1 MEPAELSVLVVL
13 VASQGAATW
22 LPEVLAAIAA
32 QPHRPLD
39 LIALDNATSDGS
51 ADLLLHEL
59 GERRVVRVEHPLTYA
74 RAVAKLRAAADE
86 RGFRAD
92 AILVLHD
99 DCVLDPG
106 ALDIMVDALR
116 IEGVGIV
123 GPRLVDH
130 DDPLVLQDSGQTTD
144 RFGRA
149 VPRVERGE
157 LDQGQIEG
165 HRAVLFIQSA
175 AMLIDNALLERIG
188 GFDERFAALREDLD
202 LCWRARL
209 AGSLTI
215 VAGDAR
221 ARHVQAT
228 IRGQR
233 PSAARGRF
241 REYADR
247 NLIVTLLKNYG
258 GPRALV
264 FVPATI
270 AISFANAL
278 LFLIGGRRRAAI
290 QVLRALAW
298 NVRHLGETLASR
310 RSVQQ
315 LRTTND
321 REISKLQHHGSRRV
335 RAQIERIAER
345 LFGGEVRA
353 LDDADFDAPAKPLW
367 QRIRE
372 RPVLTGVVLATII
385 GFAATIGL
393 FADGALAGVDHGPFP
408 AEPTGFFQEFASGW
422 RSWSGGAPATP
433 GMLLLG
439 IFSTLTFASTWLAHR
454 LIFVAAVPLAAFA
467 MARLGRRLE
476 LGRGAQ
482 ISAAVAYGLGPLV
495 LGAFGEGRIIELL
508 LAVGAPL
515 VLGRLLLV
523 TRGGSA
529 RAGLGMAAIVT
540 VLIASL
546 SPWMLILVGLAGV
559 SLTIT
564 RRELSPLRAASL
576 LIGVALLA
584 LLPWSLELFR
594 SGTPLLAGGRVP
606 EPPLLDLV
614 TTDPAG
620 ILRFPVSFGLAAAA
634 IVGAAIA
641 RAHRRPLVRD
651 LTGLILVGLACAFAG
666 PWIPV
671 LGPRAGLPLT
681 LVAVA
686 GSLLVGLGAESASTL
701 LTRRQFG
708 LGHLASVAATLLIAA
723 QAIGTTGLLIS
734 RPHPGLVVGGSAIPG
749 FFALEAERGAFRIL
763 WLDGTSRRPS
773 FALTGADGITMREH
787 LQRPAGGAY
796 DAAARAVEVITG
808 RAGAAAGRILGTL
821 GVRYVIVRPSASE
834 ELVVAV
840 GDQIELT
847 LESQIGNPP
856 AHVFRNAIDIPVAT
870 AMQAPA
876 WARVSTKDLDAAQG
890 VETNPSTGDPFQRHQ
905 PGRYTGAAPE
915 GTRAILLGEP
925 FDPGWH
931 AQVGDRELDA
941 RRSFG
946 WATGFD
952 LPQALKRDQ
961 RVTLTW
967 DGQMLHR
974 FGLLAWLLINL
985 AILGAWTRTTSE
997 DLR

>member
-22 LPEVLAAIAA
+22 LPEVLAGVAI
-32 QPHRPLD
+32 QTHRPLD
-39 LIALDNATSDGS
+39 LIALDNGTSDGS
-51 ADLLLHEL
+51 ADLLHHEL
-59 GERRVVRVEHPLTYA
+59 GERRVVRVEHPLSYA
-74 RAVAKLRAAADE
+74 RAVSRLLASAAE
-86 RGFRAD
+86 RGFRAN
-92 AILVLHD
+92 AVLLLHD
-99 DCVLDPG
+99 DCILDPG
-106 ALDIMVDALR
+106 ALEVLVDALR
-116 IEGVGIV
+116 IDGVGIV

-175 AMLIDNALLERIG
+175 AMLIDSELLQRIG
-188 GFDERFAALREDLD
+188 GFDERFEALREDLD
-202 LCWRARL
+202 LCWRARV

-241 REYADR
+241 RELADR
-247 NLIVTLLKNYG
+247 HLIVTLLKNYG
-258 GPRALV
+258 LPRALV

-278 LFLIGGRRRAAI
+278 LFLVGGRRRAAV
-290 QVLRALAW
+290 QVVRALAW
-298 NVRHLGETLASR
+298 NVRHLGDTLASR
-310 RSVQQ
+310 RAVQQ
-315 LRTTND
+315 LRTTDD

-335 RAQIERIAER
+335 RAQVERIVER

-367 QRIRE
+367 QRVRE
-372 RPVLTGVVLATII
+372 RPVFASVAVAAVLGFIATV
-385 GFAATIGL
+385 GL
-393 FADGALAGVDHGPFP
+393 FAAGPLAGVDHGPFP
-408 AEPTGFFQEFASGW
+408 AEPTGFFSEWASGW

-439 IFSTLTFASTWLAHR
+439 IWSTLTFASTWLAHR
-454 LIFVAAVPLAAFA
+454 LLFVIAVPLAAFA
-467 MARLGRRLE
+467 MARLARRLE

-482 ISAAVAYGLGPLV
+482 VSAAVAYGLGPLV

-523 TRGGSA
+523 APGASA
-529 RAGLGMAAIVT
+529 RTGLGLAAVVT

-546 SPWMLILVGLAGV
+546 SPWLLILVALAGIALTV
-559 SLTIT
+559 S
-564 RRELSPLRAASL
+564 RRESSPLRAASL

-584 LLPWSLELFR
+584 LIPWSLELFR
-594 SGTPLLAGGRVP
+594 AGTPFLAGGRVP
-606 EPPLLDLV
+606 QPPLLDLV

-641 RAHRRPLVRD
+641 RPRRRALVRD
-651 LTGLILVGLACAFAG
+651 LTGLILVGLACAAAG
-666 PWIPV
+666 PWVP
-671 LGPRAGLPLT
+671 LLAPRTGLPLT
-681 LVAVA
+681 MVAVA
-686 GSLLVGLGAESASTL
+686 GALLVALGAESASTL
-701 LTRRQFG
+701 LARRQFG
-708 LGHLASVAATLLIAA
+708 LPHLASVAAALLIVG
-723 QAIGTTGLLIS
+723 QAIGTVGLLAS
-734 RPHPGLVVGGSAIPG
+734 RPHPGLLVAKSVIPG
-749 FFALEAERGAFRIL
+749 FFASEAEDGAFRIL
-763 WLDGTSRRPS
+763 WLDGTSRRPR
-773 FALTGADGITMREH
+773 FALTGPDGITMREH

-796 DAAARAVEVITG
+796 DAAARAVDVMTG
-808 RAGAAAGRILGTL
+808 RAGSAAGRILGTL
-821 GVRYVIVRPSASE
+821 GVRYVIVRPTASE

-856 AHVFRNAIDIPVAT
+856 VHVFRNAIDIPLGT
-870 AMQAPA
+870 AMRAPA
-876 WARVSTKDLDAAQG
+876 WARVSKQDLDAAQG
-890 VETNPSTGDPFQRHQ
+890 VETNPSTGEPFRRLA
-905 PGRYTGAAPE
+905 PGRIHGTAPG
-915 GTRAILLGEP
+915 GTRVILLGEP
-925 FDPGWH
+925 YDSGWH
-931 AQVGDRELDA
+931 ATVGERELDP

-952 LPQALKRDQ
+952 LPLALKRQ
-961 RVTLTW
+961 QPVSLTW
-967 DGQMLHR
+967 DGQLMHR
-974 FGLLAWLLINL
+974 FGMLAWLFINL
-985 AILGAWTRTTSE
+985 ALFGAWNRATNEDTR
-997 DLR
+997 